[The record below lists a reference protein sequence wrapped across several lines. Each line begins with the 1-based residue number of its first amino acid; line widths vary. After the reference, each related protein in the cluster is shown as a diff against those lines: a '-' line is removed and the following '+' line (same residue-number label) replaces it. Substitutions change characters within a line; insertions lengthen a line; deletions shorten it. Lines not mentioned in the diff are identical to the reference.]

1 MIIVVW
7 SRNLK
12 RLKTPR
18 KRTPAKIQRTAPRKS
33 PRRIKKKRT
42 GAAKGLFLAGAV
54 IGIILVVIY
63 IGHLGSIARERFAS
77 KKWEL
82 PARVYARPLEL
93 YPGLALDEANLLEE
107 LDLLSY
113 RPSDRIGVP
122 GSYSKKGRTIT
133 LYSRPF
139 AFPDGPE
146 PSRKIRL
153 TIANRR
159 VTGLTDIE
167 TGEHLAIARLDPALI
182 GSFYPTHHQDRLWVK
197 FSDASPLLIQT
208 IMAVE
213 DRDFYEHHGI
223 KPLSILRALKANVMA
238 GKTVQGGS
246 TLTQQLVKNLF
257 LTHRKS
263 FRRKFEEAAMA
274 LGLEFFYTKD
284 QIFEAYINEV
294 YLAQDG
300 NRSIHGFGM
309 ASRFYFGRSLEDIG
323 AGETALLVG
332 LLKGPSVFDPRRY
345 PDRALARRNQVLKM
359 MAHQKLIRPD
369 AADRAMQAGLGVLPA
384 PPSGTSRFPAFMD
397 LVKRRLLRE
406 YEENDLR
413 TEGLRIF
420 STLDPQIQL
429 AVEAAVSHR
438 MNTVESARGLPKDT
452 LETAAVVTATGSN
465 EVLALMGGRHPG
477 DQGFNRVLDA
487 RRPIGSL
494 IKPAIYLSAL
504 MQPRRF
510 TLVTPIDDD
519 PIEIKDNSTVW
530 SPKNYDQRYHGSV
543 PLYEA
548 LVQSYNVATVRL
560 GMDIGL
566 DTVFETLGR
575 LGVEGDFTPYPSVLL
590 GALELSPIEVT
601 QMYQTFA
608 AGGFYSPIRAIQAV
622 YRPDGEL
629 LQRYPLT
636 VRENIDPAA
645 AYLLNNVLQSV
656 ITEGTAKSLDRTLAR
671 RLSAAGK
678 TGTTNDLK
686 DSWFAGFTGDRVVVV
701 WIGRDDNKPCGL
713 TGSSGALQV
722 WGSIMSRVAMQPLTL
737 VPPENVSPIAI
748 DPVTGQ
754 RIEAGCPEAVS
765 IPFIRGSEPPEAI
778 ACGRKRP
785 DRTADMTAAPDRRP
799 EASGSGNVF
808 KWFKE
813 LLR

>member
-1 MIIVVW
+1 MKKKKP
-7 SRNLK
+7 SRNV
-12 RLKTPR
+12 
-18 KRTPAKIQRTAPRKS
+18 
-33 PRRIKKKRT
+33 KKKRT
-42 GAAKGLFLAGAV
+42 NTRKGILLGGGILAVLLLAFYVG
-54 IGIILVVIY
+54 Y
-63 IGHLGSIARERFAS
+63 LGSVARERFGS

-93 YPGLALDEANLLEE
+93 YPGLAMDQAALVEE
-107 LDLLSY
+107 LSLLSY
-113 RPSDRIGVP
+113 RPVDRIAVP
-122 GSYSKKGRTIT
+122 GSFSRKGQTFT

-139 AFPDGPE
+139 SFTDGRE

-153 TIANRR
+153 TIAGRQVRTLN
-159 VTGLTDIE
+159 DIE
-167 TGEHLAIARLDPALI
+167 TGERLSIARLDPALV

-208 IMAVE
+208 VMAVE
-213 DRDFYEHHGI
+213 DRDFYEHHGV
-223 KPLSILRALKANVMA
+223 KPLSILRALKANIMA

-257 LTHRKS
+257 LTHQKS

-300 NRSIHGFGM
+300 NRAIHGFGM

-332 LLKGPSVFDPRRY
+332 LLKGPSVYDPRKY
-345 PDRALARRNQVLKM
+345 PERALARRNQVLKM

-369 AADRAMQAGLGVLPA
+369 EADRAMRAGLGVLPA
-384 PPSGTSRFPAFMD
+384 PPSGDSRFPAFMD
-397 LVKRRLLRE
+397 MVKRQLLRE

-413 TEGLRIF
+413 SEGLRIF

-429 AVEAAVSHR
+429 AVEGSVTARLNAI
-438 MNTVESARGLPKDT
+438 ESGRSLPKNT

-465 EVLALMGGRHPG
+465 EVLAMVGGRRPG

-504 MQPRRF
+504 MQPDRF
-510 TLVTPIDDD
+510 TLVTPLDDS
-519 PIEIKDNSTVW
+519 PIEIKSENSVW
-530 SPKNYDQRYHGSV
+530 SPKNYDRKYHGTI

-548 LVQSYNVATVRL
+548 LAHSYNVATVRM

-566 DTVFETLGR
+566 DAVFDTLRR
-575 LGVEGDFTPYPSVLL
+575 LGIEGDFPHYPSALL
-590 GALELSPIEVT
+590 GALEMAPVEVT

-608 AGGFYSPIRAIQAV
+608 SGGFYSPIRAIQAV

-629 LQRYPLT
+629 LQRYPMT
-636 VRENIDPAA
+636 VRQNIDPGA
-645 AYLLNNVLQSV
+645 AYLLNNALQMV
-656 ITEGTAKSLDRTLAR
+656 ITEGTARSLDRALAQR
-671 RLSAAGK
+671 IAPAGK

-686 DSWFAGFTGDRVVVV
+686 DSWFAGFAGDRVAVV

-713 TGSSGALQV
+713 TGATGALQI
-722 WGSIMSRVAMQPLTL
+722 WGDIMSRIAARPLTL
-737 VPPENVSPIAI
+737 VPPENVTPVAI
-748 DPVTGQ
+748 DPVTGL
-754 RIEAGCPEAVS
+754 RTEADCPDAISV
-765 IPFIRGSEPPEAI
+765 PFIRGSEPRDAV
-778 ACGRKRP
+778 ACGRRSSEQMAESRK
-785 DRTADMTAAPDRRP
+785 APARRP
-799 EASGSGNVF
+799 AKSTSGNIF
-808 KWFKE
+808 NWFKE
-813 LLR
+813 LLQ